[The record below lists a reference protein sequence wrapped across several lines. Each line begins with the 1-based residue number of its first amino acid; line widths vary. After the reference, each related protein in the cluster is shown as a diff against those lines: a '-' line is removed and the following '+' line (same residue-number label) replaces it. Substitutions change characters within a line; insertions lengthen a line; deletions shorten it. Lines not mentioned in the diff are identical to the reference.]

1 MRMKNIY
8 LLLLSGLLLFAC
20 REAYLPP
27 VITDF
32 QNFLVIEGIVKA
44 GGDTSYIKL
53 TRTRSLDDTTTEIA
67 ESNATITLQAKS
79 GVNYVFQNKGNGNYQ
94 LPPTTLS
101 TGETY
106 RMLITTTFGDSW
118 ESDYVPVKITPAID
132 SVSWTRDSG
141 ININVSTKD
150 PTGNTR
156 FYRWDF
162 NETWE
167 YNSYYDG
174 DLGYDFIKDSF
185 YYLDSSQI
193 TKRCWQSFNSNDI
206 LLATSKG
213 LSQDVIANQRIQIIP
228 KGSDKMSVRY
238 SIMVN
243 QYALTQQAFEYWQL
257 VRKNSRELGSIFG
270 TQPAELFGNF
280 RCTSQPT
287 QAVVGY
293 LSISTISSKRLFIRQ
308 PEVPNWQ
315 SGTTFDQL
323 CKPLIIDRA
332 ILNVTLQ
339 QNRNLWLAY
348 FVGTGFSGVALA
360 DKICIDCTLRGGTNK
375 KPSFW

>member
-1 MRMKNIY
+1 MRSKIFFLI
-8 LLLLSGLLLFAC
+8 LLTGVLIGSC

-27 VITDF
+27 VVSDYS
-32 QNFLVIEGIVKA
+32 NFLVIEGIVKA

-67 ESNATITLQAKS
+67 EANATITLQSKS
-79 GVNYVFQNKGNGNYQ
+79 GANYVFQNKGNGNYQ

-101 TGETY
+101 TGESY
-106 RMLITTTFGDSW
+106 RMLITTLFGDSW

-141 ININVSTKD
+141 LNINVSAKD

-162 NETWE
+162 TETWE

-174 DLGYDFIKDSF
+174 DLDYDFITDNVF
-185 YYLDSSQI
+185 YLDSAHM
-193 TKRCWQSFNSNDI
+193 TKRCWQSNSSTDI
-206 LLATSKG
+206 LLGTTKG
-213 LSQDVIANQRIQIIP
+213 LSQDIVNNQRINIIE
-228 KGSDKMSVRY
+228 KGSDKLSVRY
-238 SIMVN
+238 SILVN

-280 RCTSQPT
+280 RCTSRPE

-293 LSISTISSKRLFIRQ
+293 LSISTVANKRLFIRQ
-308 PEVPNWQ
+308 QEVLDWQ
-315 SGTTFDQL
+315 GTSTIGSL
-323 CKPLIIDRA
+323 CDPIIVNRLALAGELQRLRNYKP
-332 ILNVTLQ
+332 
-339 QNRNLWLAY
+339 AY
-348 FVGTGFSGVALA
+348 FVTGGLVAIA
-360 DKICIDCTLRGGTNK
+360 NEFCTDCRLRGGTNI

>member
-1 MRMKNIY
+1 MRSKIFF
-8 LLLLSGLLLFAC
+8 LILFTGVLIGSC

-27 VITDF
+27 VVSDYS
-32 QNFLVIEGIVKA
+32 NFLVIEGIVKA

-67 ESNATITLQAKS
+67 EANATITLQSKS
-79 GVNYVFQNKGNGNYQ
+79 GANYVFQNKGNGNYQ

-101 TGETY
+101 TGESY
-106 RMLITTTFGDSW
+106 RMLITTLFGDSW

-141 ININVSTKD
+141 LNINVSTKD
-150 PTGNTR
+150 LTGNTR

-162 NETWE
+162 TETWE

-174 DLGYDFIKDSF
+174 DIGYDFVRDSF
-185 YYLDSSQI
+185 YYLDSSRI
-193 TKRCWQSFNSNDI
+193 TKRCWQSYQSTDI
-206 LLATSKG
+206 LLGTTKG
-213 LSQDVIANQRIQIIP
+213 LSQDVVDNQRINIIP
-228 KGSDKMSVRY
+228 KGSDRLSVRY
-238 SIMVN
+238 SILVN
-243 QYALTQQAFEYWQL
+243 QYALTQPAFEYWQL

-280 RCTSQPT
+280 RCTSRPE

-293 LSISTISSKRLFIRQ
+293 LSISTVASKRLFIRQ
-308 PEVPNWQ
+308 QEVLDWQ
-315 SGTTFDQL
+315 SGTTLDQL

-332 ILNVTLQ
+332 DLASTLQ
-339 QNRNLWLAY
+339 RNRNLWIAY

-360 DKICIDCTLRGGTNK
+360 DENCIDCRLRGGTIK